1 MDSLALLQQGVAA
14 SLLGWVLIAG
24 GLALAVHTLTAA
36 AAGPSPPVV
45 DLARAPRPAD
55 REVRPPAPAAIPRFD
70 AAWHWQRL
78 VDIADLRLAQ
88 ADTIVELHVRAA
100 AELHAAEQALR
111 QLLDE
116 WGLEPA
122 PELQPEPLG
131 PLTPSPR
138 PLAA

>member
-1 MDSLALLQQGVAA
+1 MDFFALLQQGGAA

-24 GLALAVHTLTAA
+24 GLALAVHTLAA

-45 DLARAPRPAD
+45 DLARVPRPAD
-55 REVRPPAPAAIPRFD
+55 REVRPPAPAATPRFD

-88 ADTIVELHVRAA
+88 AETIAELHARAA

-122 PELQPEPLG
+122 AELQSEPLG

>member
-1 MDSLALLQQGVAA
+1 MDFFALLQQGGAA

-24 GLALAVHTLTAA
+24 GLALAVHTLAA

-45 DLARAPRPAD
+45 DLARVPRPAD
-55 REVRPPAPAAIPRFD
+55 REVRALAPAATPRFD

-88 ADTIVELHVRAA
+88 AETIAELHARAA

-122 PELQPEPLG
+122 AELQSEPLG

>member
-24 GLALAVHTLTAA
+24 GLALAVHTLTA

-88 ADTIVELHVRAA
+88 AETIAELHARAA